1 MKLAC
6 IMIAFF
12 GKSLLYCYIL
22 SGALFINKAANINFH
37 PLHVSTTDVSF
48 NAQDNQLEVI
58 CTIFTDDFEVALEK
72 QFRTKADL
80 TKPEMHVAMDVFVK
94 NYVNSHLQLKTG
106 TAPLALNY
114 IGYEINREAV
124 NVYLESAKIAAPK
137 KIDAEVSLLQNVYDD
152 QLNIV
157 HMTVAG
163 NRKSAK
169 LDYPAKKVT
178 QTF

>member
-1 MKLAC
+1 
-6 IMIAFF
+6 MITFF

-22 SGALFINKAANINFH
+22 SGAWLFNRTADTNFH
-37 PLHVSTTDVSF
+37 PLHVSTTDISF

-72 QFRTKADL
+72 QFHTKADL
-80 TKPEMHVAMDVFVK
+80 TKPEMHTAMDAFVK
-94 NYVNSHLQLKTG
+94 NYINSHLQLKTG
-106 TAPLALNY
+106 AAPLALNY

-124 NVYLESAKIAAPK
+124 NVYLESAKIAVPK
-137 KIDAEVSLLQNVYDD
+137 KIDAEITLLQNVYDD

-163 NRKSAK
+163 SRKSAK